1 MVVIC
6 FVYST
11 KTDYHPLLYFTSSIL
26 ISRNRQFVSVTFY
39 FYWRD
44 FNWLA
49 GLENDSHC
57 TTEINGLRQI
67 ENAIRRCALRHRQQ
81 LRVLILDLHFPLG
94 WSRFQRKNIHHISCV
109 KLITFNDSGFAGSI
123 GTGTSD
129 GDHILGRHRL
139 LMTYPSIR
147 GDVENGAII
156 SDKRQLYLHR
166 FRNILFW
173 CLCESCLCEE
183 SGCNGQGNEFH
194 NMLIPF

>member
-1 MVVIC
+1 MC
-6 FVYST
+6 FASST
-11 KTDYHPLLYFTSSIL
+11 TTSSIDIGFAL
-26 ISRNRQFVSVTFY
+26 SA
-39 FYWRD
+39 
-44 FNWLA
+44 WL
-49 GLENDSHC
+49 ESIPK
-57 TTEINGLRQI
+57 E
-67 ENAIRRCALRHRQQ
+67 EYSPY
-81 LRVLILDLHFPLG
+81 ILCKAYH
-94 WSRFQRKNIHHISCV
+94 
-109 KLITFNDSGFAGSI
+109 FNDSGFAGSI

>member
-109 KLITFNDSGFAGSI
+109 KLITLMIVGSPGVSEQELRMVITFWEDI
-123 GTGTSD
+123 GCS
-129 GDHILGRHRL
+129 
-139 LMTYPSIR
+139 
-147 GDVENGAII
+147 
-156 SDKRQLYLHR
+156 
-166 FRNILFW
+166 
-173 CLCESCLCEE
+173 
-183 SGCNGQGNEFH
+183 
-194 NMLIPF
+194 